1 MDKKLSKLLSELYQ
15 RDPSLKTH
23 DSLLRSVLGEILASR
38 PEATMDPAFYRDLRE
53 TLLSRI
59 RETNEAQE
67 SSFTTPR
74 FSLFPRLSYA
84 FSGLALVTLI
94 AVGARGLVPDSRL
107 KIHSVDP
114 AAFGALSFQTAGGE
128 KGGLGGGGDLLYFP
142 EERVN
147 YQFHYTGEALT
158 AYETVDVLKRV
169 IPGAAVTVKLNF
181 DAVDLGSFGKME
193 AAYTNL
199 QPADGEGYSIN
210 YDPNSQA
217 LSLYEFNPSSLECP
231 WGICSDWNT
240 NPLKA
245 SDVPSDEE
253 LISVSDSFFDEIGLD
268 RSLLAEPYV
277 NDFFVGE
284 GSEVDYIL
292 SITYPFEIDGMPVYS
307 TWGGRSGVTV
317 SIDVHRMKVT
327 NVNWIYASHEFESSS
342 YAGASAEDI
351 LTLAEQGGV
360 SPTVWESPTKVVDL
374 DLGTPTLV
382 YTQVQNY
389 TEYGTYSDL
398 YAPAYLF
405 PILNDT
411 EDLYYG
417 DTLVVPLAKELA
429 VSSSPVM
436 LY

>member
-15 RDPSLKTH
+15 LDPSLKAH
-23 DSLLRSVLGEILASR
+23 DSLLRSVLGEILAAR
-38 PEATMDPAFYRDLRE
+38 PEAQMDPAFYRDLRE

-67 SSFTTPR
+67 SSLITPR
-74 FSLFPRLSYA
+74 FSLFPRFGYA

-94 AVGARGLVPDSRL
+94 AVGAHGLAPDSRL
-107 KIHSVDP
+107 EIHSVDP

-128 KGGLGGGGDLLYFP
+128 KGGLGGGGDLLYYP

-158 AYETVDVLKRV
+158 AYETVDVLKRLEPQSV
-169 IPGAAVTVKLNF
+169 VNVKLDF
-181 DAVDLGSFGKME
+181 DSLDLNSFGKME

-199 QPADGEGYSIN
+199 QPVDGDGYTLN
-210 YDPNSQA
+210 YDPNSHA
-217 LSLYEFNPSSLECP
+217 LSLYEFHTASPECP

-240 NPLKA
+240 NPLQA
-245 SDVPSDEE
+245 SEVPSDEA
-253 LISVSDSFFDEIGLD
+253 LIAVSNSFFDEIGLD
-268 RSLLAEPYV
+268 TSLLSEPYV
-277 NDFFVGE
+277 NDTFVGE
-284 GSEVDYIL
+284 GSEVDYTL

-307 TWGGRSGVTV
+307 TWGGRAGVTV
-317 SIDVHRMKVT
+317 SIDAHRMKVT
-327 NVNWIYASHEFESSS
+327 SANWIYDSQEFESSS
-342 YAGASAEDI
+342 YAGASVEDI

-360 SPTVWESPTKVVDL
+360 SPAVWENPTRVVDL

-429 VSSSPVM
+429 VSSWPVM